1 MMFPDRYYYKV
12 CEKGLRKVRSITHGG
27 RGSLF
32 PLRHAGGNASK
43 PLLTPY
49 DSIRKTSKR
58 MIVTCLNKSRKALR
72 KVRSIS
78 HGGRGSSLPLHHVG
92 GNASKPLLIPY
103 HSIRTESP
111 LMFVS

>member
-43 PLLTPY
+43 PFLTPY
-49 DSIRKTSKR
+49 DSIRKPSKR
-58 MIVTCLNKSRKALR
+58 MIVTCLKISLERPSERLGASVMGGGDHHSLSTMLGEMP
-72 KVRSIS
+72 RSPS
-78 HGGRGSSLPLHHVG
+78 
-92 GNASKPLLIPY
+92 
-103 HSIRTESP
+103 
-111 LMFVS
+111 